1 MPRHLEEHYPHFPS
15 KQELT
20 HYVLS
25 SGDLQQ
31 HSEGGRRGKLRFL
44 TKFALDQPQL
54 QKGGAIL
61 PDLVEL
67 YQWLH
72 THYIHLL
79 TPKQARSI
87 TIGQVIKLAEKNLSK
102 EFGKKIRSLY
112 DRVKLGYNQYLELVG
127 GAMGAWGHTQVQGRS
142 RMLRIT
148 DNMPLIHFLT
158 GECIDPLTLLL
169 DT

>member
-1 MPRHLEEHYPHFPS
+1 MLASLYLLVCFRCLEGYYPHFPS
-15 KQELT
+15 KREFT

-25 SGDLQQ
+25 SDDLQQ
-31 HSEGGRRGKLRFL
+31 HSEGGKLRFL
-44 TKFALDQPQL
+44 AKFAQEQPQL
-54 QKGGAIL
+54 QIGGALL
-61 PDLVEL
+61 PNLVEL

-79 TPKQARSI
+79 TSEQACSI
-87 TIGQVIKLAEKNLSK
+87 TIGQVIKLAEQNLSSQL
-102 EFGKKIRSLY
+102 GKHIRSLY
-112 DRVKLGYNQYLELVG
+112 DSVKQGYNQYLELVG

-158 GECIDPLTLLL
+158 GIVSK
-169 DT
+169 